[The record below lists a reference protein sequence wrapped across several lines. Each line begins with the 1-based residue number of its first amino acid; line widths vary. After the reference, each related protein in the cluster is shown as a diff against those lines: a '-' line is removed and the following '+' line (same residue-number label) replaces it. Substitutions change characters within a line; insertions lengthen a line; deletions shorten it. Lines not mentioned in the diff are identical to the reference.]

1 MTGTIHV
8 KIIVFILFCF
18 SYGNA
23 ADLRFT
29 SNERTVINSVIKQF
43 QRECAHIATL
53 DEGKL
58 KEIQNFYQNKKAAM
72 SEDIKNCYAE
82 HLSQLVGTHNIYKQT
97 CENIAPRVQTRM
109 DKDLARI
116 FINVRRYE
124 SGIKSYHEKLNECLL
139 RKGADPKDTVAF
151 SDYEKNGRALSKK
164 IREINIEM
172 PFRENSVN
180 YR

>member
-1 MTGTIHV
+1 MTGAIHV
-8 KIIVFILFCF
+8 KIIVLILFCF

-29 SNERTVINSVIKQF
+29 SNERTIINSVIKQF
-43 QRECAHIATL
+43 QRECGHISNL
-53 DEGKL
+53 DESKL
-58 KEIQNFYQNKKAAM
+58 KEIQNFYQIKREAM
-72 SEDIKNCYAE
+72 SDDVKNCYVE
-82 HLSQLVGTHNIYKQT
+82 YLSQLVGTHNIYGQT
-97 CENIAPRVQTRM
+97 CESITSQTQFGA

-116 FINVRRYE
+116 FINVRKYE

-139 RKGADPKDTVAF
+139 RKGASPKDTVAF
-151 SDYEKNGRALSKK
+151 SDYEKNGRTLSKE
-164 IREINIEM
+164 IREISIEM